1 MYFYYL
7 RKIIVKLNLPKTK
20 QQQLFVT
27 TFGEQIHCVN
37 KKIMKKTS
45 KELLKT
51 LIKNQALIMKPL
63 KIEVPVEVKKEKTA
77 KTIKTK
83 IVAKAKPS
91 PVEKKK

>member
-1 MYFYYL
+1 
-7 RKIIVKLNLPKTK
+7 
-20 QQQLFVT
+20 
-27 TFGEQIHCVN
+27 
-37 KKIMKKTS
+37 MK
-45 KELLKT
+45 
-51 LIKNQALIMKPL
+51 AL